1 VLLLHKDAYSFSS
14 PYCVD
19 KLCSSPSAWLASKN
33 GVVYSEGRV
42 YTPEL
47 VASPQSTALHS
58 TGNTSVK
65 NSVTRTKSAT
75 TAHMDADLDPAFHFD
90 ADPDPTLQSD
100 ADPDPTTHFFPDLD
114 PPKLLKDP
122 LRLPPFHF
130 DADPGPDPARNDADP
145 QHFYLV
151 QKYLS

>member
-1 VLLLHKDAYSFSS
+1 
-14 PYCVD
+14 
-19 KLCSSPSAWLASKN
+19 
-33 GVVYSEGRV
+33 
-42 YTPEL
+42 
-47 VASPQSTALHS
+47 
-58 TGNTSVK
+58 
-65 NSVTRTKSAT
+65 
-75 TAHMDADLDPAFHFD
+75 MDADLDPAFHFD